1 MLSENKIK
9 IVLGVIYIS
18 IVSVFLL
25 IFFSYFTLDDF
36 SSFELIKSNSDKLN
50 IIKNSNFLITSLSFL
65 LGVILWV
72 MLLGF
77 GSPILL
83 IGGFVF
89 GKWIGTILVLLGLT
103 IGATFLYLIANYLFK
118 DLIKSK
124 FSSKFLN
131 LTEKFK
137 QNEFIFFLIYRFVG
151 GIPFFISNILP
162 TLFNVKIKNFFFGSL
177 IGMAPQAFV
186 GVSLG
191 AGLNHIIEEN
201 QKLPSFFEILFTP
214 DIYLPILGII
224 ILVVIGFVI
233 KNKFYQ

>member
-25 IFFSYFTLDDF
+25 IFFSYFTFDDF

>member
-25 IFFSYFTLDDF
+25 IFFSYFTFDDF
-36 SSFELIKSNSDKLN
+36 SSFELIKSNRDKLN
-50 IIKNSNFLITSLSFL
+50 IIKNSNFLVTSIAFL

>member
-25 IFFSYFTLDDF
+25 IFFNYFTFDDF
-36 SSFELIKSNSDKLN
+36 SSFELIKSNRGKLN
-50 IIKNSNFLITSLSFL
+50 IIKNSNFLVTSLAFL

-191 AGLNHIIEEN
+191 AGLNNIIEEN

>member
-25 IFFSYFTLDDF
+25 IFFSYFTFDDF
-36 SSFELIKSNSDKLN
+36 SSFELIKSNRDKLN
-50 IIKNSNFLITSLSFL
+50 IIKNSNFLITSLAFL

-162 TLFNVKIKNFFFGSL
+162 TLFNVKIKNFLFGSL

>member
-25 IFFSYFTLDDF
+25 IFFNYFTFDDF
-36 SSFELIKSNSDKLN
+36 SSFELIKSNRDKLN
-50 IIKNSNFLITSLSFL
+50 IIKNSNFLVTSIAFL

-191 AGLNHIIEEN
+191 AGLNNIIEEN

>member
-25 IFFSYFTLDDF
+25 IFFSYFTFDDF
-36 SSFELIKSNSDKLN
+36 SSFELIKSNRDKLN
-50 IIKNSNFLITSLSFL
+50 IIKNSNFLVTSIAFL

-118 DLIKSK
+118 DLIQSK